1 MEATHTH
8 PLEGISVVLPLYN
21 EEENITSV
29 FTELSDVLQGLGRLH
44 EIICV
49 NDGSTDGSKVELEKQ
64 ARISESDI
72 KLIHFEQNRGQRA
85 AFAAGF
91 ENARFPLV
99 VTMDADGQN
108 DPADI
113 PRLLEG
119 ITDADVCCGVRFDRK
134 DTWSKR
140 IGSQCA
146 NRVRNLLLKSDIQD
160 TGCSLKV
167 FRTDM
172 IRALPF
178 WDGMHRF
185 LPDLCRIHSHARIC
199 QIPVSHRPRL
209 KGKSKYNNLGRL
221 CKTLPDVLSVRRM
234 KQ

>member
-99 VTMDADGQN
+99 VTMNADGQN

-119 ITDADVCCGVRFDRK
+119 LTDADGARTVSCRTGRTRRTSRKGRFGRCDRK
-134 DTWSKR
+134 VLMVVPPV
-140 IGSQCA
+140 
-146 NRVRNLLLKSDIQD
+146 VRSLPGGWRGNGGRRKC
-160 TGCSLKV
+160 GCGAV
-167 FRTDM
+167 RWFR
-172 IRALPF
+172 
-178 WDGMHRF
+178 GG
-185 LPDLCRIHSHARIC
+185 CR
-199 QIPVSHRPRL
+199 
-209 KGKSKYNNLGRL
+209 GR
-221 CKTLPDVLSVRRM
+221 RGGRGRG
-234 KQ
+234 